1 MVIQEYRIN
10 LMLPEHANLE
20 ESFIANQI
28 ISQSEWIQAG

>member
-1 MVIQEYRIN
+1 MAIQQNHIN
-10 LMLPEHANLE
+10 LKLPEHANLE